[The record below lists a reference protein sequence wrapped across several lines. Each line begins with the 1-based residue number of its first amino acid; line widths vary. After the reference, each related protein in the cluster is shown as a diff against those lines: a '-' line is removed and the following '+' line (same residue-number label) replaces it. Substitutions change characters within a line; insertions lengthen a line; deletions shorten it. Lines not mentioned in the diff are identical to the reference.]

1 MGREKDFLGLISYEH
16 NDEEL
21 SLAIENLNYHMR
33 NKDHFKPYAYSIHN
47 KEFLTEENYATKNV
61 RSSYYINCKLEKC
74 NFFEAGFVGSVFINT
89 QFIDCELSSAK
100 LRSCDFRECEF
111 IFSGDE
117 KREIKSVDFSSSV
130 FNNCKISN
138 VFFNSANFEGVIFN
152 NGIISDNK
160 WRSVSLENA
169 IINKTFL
176 RNMRFVSQNFDFLTL
191 KNISTSNV
199 VFPFPAM
206 PFVFNGLAYVYDTN
220 DNIRFTSCGNG
231 IKRIEKNEYM
241 SLMPQ
246 FEIYYKNT
254 DNFFPLANIL
264 IAEKRIE
271 DALNNIGMGIMQSI
285 KIKNFRMIYNYCKLL
300 EANFL
305 FTIQHRKKL
314 YNFILNEINKENLS
328 SIDYEILSLY
338 ISKIKDIL
346 IGTVNEPYVILDCKT
361 NIDSLETDKIAY
373 FISEIERLISLFIGK
388 KEEHFIE
395 LRHNSFE
402 NFIVQIAS
410 DPERLI
416 IFLAAFFQCCG
427 FMKGSLVYLY
437 EKAKMIIYKMKKS
450 NDSKNEDEIKTI
462 INNYE
467 YIQNNTVIN
476 VFIQKDINIEEMNDC
491 VFNADNFDNK
501 LQSAFASNSNQKIL
515 K

>member
-1 MGREKDFLGLISYEH
+1 MGREKEFLGLMSYEH
-16 NDEEL
+16 NDIEL
-21 SLAIENLNYHMR
+21 SLAIDNLNYHMR

-61 RSSYYINCKLEKC
+61 RSAYYINCKLEKC

-89 QFIDCELSSAK
+89 QFIDCELSCAK
-100 LRSCDFRECEF
+100 LRSCDFRDCEF

-138 VFFNSANFEGVIFN
+138 VFFNSANLEGVIFN

-191 KNISTSNV
+191 KNISTFNV

-231 IKRIEKNEYM
+231 IKRIEKSEYM

-254 DNFFPLANIL
+254 ENFFPLANIL

-300 EANFL
+300 EANIEKNYIIL
-305 FTIQHRKKL
+305 F
-314 YNFILNEINKENLS
+314 
-328 SIDYEILSLY
+328 
-338 ISKIKDIL
+338 
-346 IGTVNEPYVILDCKT
+346 
-361 NIDSLETDKIAY
+361 
-373 FISEIERLISLFIGK
+373 
-388 KEEHFIE
+388 
-395 LRHNSFE
+395 
-402 NFIVQIAS
+402 
-410 DPERLI
+410 
-416 IFLAAFFQCCG
+416 
-427 FMKGSLVYLY
+427 
-437 EKAKMIIYKMKKS
+437 
-450 NDSKNEDEIKTI
+450 
-462 INNYE
+462 
-467 YIQNNTVIN
+467 
-476 VFIQKDINIEEMNDC
+476 
-491 VFNADNFDNK
+491 
-501 LQSAFASNSNQKIL
+501 
-515 K
+515 